1 MSNAP
6 PGPPAQAGPSAS
18 AGTGRRR
25 LLLAAP
31 LGVAAVAGVGFWA
44 MLSGL
49 QDGSFNPRGVP
60 SALLGRP
67 APDFTLPPVEG
78 SALPG
83 LASADLRGLGRPV
96 LVNFWASWCVPC
108 IIEHPQLMALR
119 AEGVPIFGISY
130 KDRAADALQFLSR
143 RGDPFQ
149 RLAADPPGR
158 VAIDW
163 GVYGVPESYILDRQ
177 GIIRWRYA
185 GPVTAKIMNE
195 DVKPLLRRHA

>member
-1 MSNAP
+1 MSDA
-6 PGPPAQAGPSAS
+6 ASPS
-18 AGTGRRR
+18 RRR

-31 LGVAAVAGVGFWA
+31 LGVAAAAGVGFWA

-60 SALLGRP
+60 SALLGR
-67 APDFTLPPVEG
+67 APREFSLPPVEG
-78 SALPG
+78 AAQSG
-83 LASADLRGLGRPV
+83 LSSADLRGLERPI

-108 IIEHPQLMALR
+108 VIEHPQLMALR

-130 KDRAADALQFLSR
+130 KDRPADALQFLSR
-143 RGDPFQ
+143 RGDPFA

-185 GPVTAKIMNE
+185 GPITAEIMNE